1 MSVGMSSPAH
11 EITNESATPALSLPG
26 RHPLVAWAWSL
37 LRLRFVGVAFGALSA
52 CVLMVIPAASWQ
64 RQVSALMGIEGPTTL
79 GYLRTLGLA
88 VVVAGLLVTVSRA
101 VIDTIKLLAVTNAQG
116 MPAGHSHNYGNVI
129 LDGWVAVIPPDGWT
143 PTDTERMR
151 TALNQSEAVGGPEY

>member
-1 MSVGMSSPAH
+1 MSSPAH
-11 EITNESATPALSLPG
+11 EITNESAKPAVSVPG
-26 RHPLVAWAWSL
+26 RHQPVAWPWSL
-37 LRLRFVGVAFGALSA
+37 LRLRFVGVAFGAVSA

-64 RQVSALMGIEGPTTL
+64 RQVSALMGIECPTTL

-101 VIDTIKLLAVTNAQG
+101 VIDTIKRLAVTNAQG
-116 MPAGHSHNYGNVI
+116 VPAGHGHNYGDVV
-129 LDGWVAVIPPDGWT
+129 LDGWVAVVPPDGWT
-143 PTDTERMR
+143 ATDTEHMR